1 MAEARPHHETRRS
14 VQRRRRRRRR
24 ALQGLVSVV
33 VLTALAGLLTDSLR
47 WRDDRPRLAEG
58 AERDRPVPPA
68 STGPS
73 GPARRALSPE
83 DPLRVWIG
91 GDSIAGAVA
100 PVLGQRLGATG
111 VVQPRYLSRVSSG
124 LASPDFWNWPRHAGE
139 ELRTHNPEVAVF
151 VIGTNDAITFAGTDA
166 DRYRLAVTQMAQV
179 LTDGDRE
186 VYWVGTPVLRDERAR
201 RGALAVNAI
210 TREVLAD
217 FPTATFIDAFSL
229 LDDPPGEYTSTLADD
244 DGRRVVVRAG
254 DGVHL
259 TTAGAALVAGT
270 LFDVLDT
277 RWRISAQA
285 RPDRPKPL
293 LVSKGTTTGAGGSPP
308 GRSTTGTARRS
319 TGTPGGTGGTTR
331 PAPTS
336 PSTRAPA
343 TTVPPPPPP
352 AAPPPSS
359 APPTSSPPTTTPP
372 ATAPSPPST

>member
-1 MAEARPHHETRRS
+1 MAEARPHHETRRA

-24 ALQGLVSVV
+24 ALQSLLSVV
-33 VLTALAGLLTDSLR
+33 VLVALAGLVTDSLR

-58 AERDRPVPPA
+58 VERDRPVPPA
-68 STGPS
+68 PTEPS
-73 GPARRALSPE
+73 RAARRALSAE
-83 DPLRVWIG
+83 DPLRLWIG

-124 LASPDFWNWPRHAGE
+124 LANPDFWNWPRHAAD
-139 ELRTHNPEVAVF
+139 ELRAHDPEVAVF
-151 VIGTNDAITFAGTDA
+151 VVGTNDAITFADTDT
-166 DRYRLAVTQMAQV
+166 DGYRLAVTQMVQV

-186 VYWVGTPVLRDERAR
+186 VYWVGTPVLRDVRAR
-201 RGALAVNAI
+201 QGALAVNAI

-217 FPTATFIDAFSL
+217 FPTATYIDAFSL
-229 LDDPPGEYTSTLADD
+229 LDDPPGEYTSTLPDG

-259 TTAGAALVAGT
+259 TTAGAALIAGT

-277 RWRISAQA
+277 RWRISVQA

-308 GRSTTGTARRS
+308 GRSTTGSGRRS
-319 TGTPGGTGGTTR
+319 TGAAGGTTR

-343 TTVPPPPPP
+343 TTVPPPPTS
-352 AAPPPSS
+352 AVPPPSG
-359 APPTSSPPTTTPP
+359 APPSSSPPTTTPP
-372 ATAPSPPST
+372 ATVPSSPST